1 MASYFDSPKS
11 SKGWYSRLEYN
22 YTQSTSATTINL
34 TLKVYDATG
43 QSYNNNTNSA
53 YYTIQGTK
61 TFKTYSFSSAGWYT
75 IGSKTVTVT
84 DTSVTSLNVSA
95 VWCSGQ
101 TDSSWTPYTLS
112 VSGTITFPTIVK
124 PVSPITVAN
133 IREDYSMYEGGS
145 ASLTANPS
153 GGSSYTYKWY
163 RNGVQIGTSKTLSLS
178 NISRDLYDNTK
189 VWCVVTEATTKV
201 TAQTNDCW
209 FHVGMNSSK
218 TVITTHQIV
227 PVKIYSSSKFVLG
240 IPFIK
245 KPSGWEYSNWII
257 TGAS

>member
-1 MASYFDSPKS
+1 MASYFDSSKS
-11 SKGWYSRLEYN
+11 SKGWYARLEYN

-43 QSYNNNTNSA
+43 ESYNNNIKSA

-61 TFKTYSFSSAGWYT
+61 TFKTYSFSSVGWYT
-75 IGSKTVTVT
+75 IGSKTVTVS
-84 DTSVTSLNVSA
+84 DTSATSLNVSA

-124 PVSPITVAN
+124 PVNPITVAN
-133 IREDYSMYEGGS
+133 IREDYSMYEGSS

-153 GGSSYTYKWY
+153 GGSSYTYRWY
-163 RNGVQIGTSKTLSLS
+163 RDGVQIGTSKTLSLT

-189 VWCVVTEATTKV
+189 VWCVVTESNTKV
-201 TAQTNDCW
+201 SAQTNDCW
-209 FHVGMNSSK
+209 FHVGLISSLN
-218 TVITTHQIV
+218 TVTTNQIKSAKIKV
-227 PVKIYSSSKFVLG
+227 GSKFIDSIPYIYSGSYWKYGKYS
-240 IPFIK
+240 IK
-245 KPSGWEYSNWII
+245 
-257 TGAS
+257 